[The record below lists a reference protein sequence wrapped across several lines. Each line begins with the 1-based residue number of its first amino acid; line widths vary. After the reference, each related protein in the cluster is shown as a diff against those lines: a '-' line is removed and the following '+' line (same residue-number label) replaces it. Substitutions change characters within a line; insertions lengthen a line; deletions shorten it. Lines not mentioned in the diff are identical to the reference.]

1 MENASQVQSIPCKIP
16 IFMSLNQEKQQEL
29 MARAKTVHV
38 EPDTVL
44 FEEGDIGHSMY
55 VIQSGAV
62 RVLTTTENGQQILLA
77 TLEAGECFGEQA
89 LQSGRTEDKRD
100 ISVIATE
107 SSQLLKIAVADY
119 QAVVSQ
125 GTRMSPE
132 LRQINEEQLRKERA
146 KQSALLGS
154 PLDQSTME
162 LLEEQSFEDGEVVFQ
177 EGDIGDRFY
186 LILEGIAK
194 VTKTEGGQEKLLSRL
209 SRGQYF
215 GEMALI
221 RNEPRAITVRAEGK
235 LRVNCFKGTI
245 THDASKFSAMDSL
258 TTAYNIPKEDKA
270 TSGKPIAYKHFGVDE
285 LAFKIGP
292 LVGITAF
299 GEWPDVGHVDTSA
312 TTQAGDMDDVRH
324 SLIKESSL
332 FKSMPFGEE
341 NIEWLEK
348 LQFDDG
354 SVVFQEG
361 DVADRFYLILSGM
374 AKITKKEDGSEKLI
388 ALLCRG
394 QYFGEVA
401 LIRNEPRAFTVTAEG
416 PLRVASLRGLITFHT
431 SKFMDMDSLT
441 TMYHFSEGDKVI
453 STKVVDQPIFDVTRI
468 NSTVDTPII
477 YKHPGIRRELFCL
490 HGRLLGMTTIGEWP
504 DLGRVIQLIIRD
516 KRVWPWQ
523 LALFRQKGELWLER
537 ERESF
542 KASAVVCKCTG
553 VTRGVLNQ
561 AVADDCDTV
570 EKLAERTGAS
580 RVCGSCAPLLAE
592 IVGRS
597 DMEPVDIVAV
607 LPVTAD
613 VKSFRFRP
621 RHAQISPLLPGQHI
635 RIEGQ
640 IAGRWVQRTYTLTS
654 AVGEED
660 YYEITVKREE
670 HGLFSR
676 WLHDEM
682 NTNSSVRVS
691 KPQGGYYLPLDK
703 QTPAVCFSG
712 GIGVTPALA
721 MLRSLHKMDSDRLLY
736 VDYSARTSD
745 QFAYVNE
752 FKDIS
757 NQRENINVNLRATR
771 EQGFIQPEDVKQ
783 AIQTYPDAT
792 FYICGPKPFEQSIRT
807 HLEAAAVP
815 NENIKTEAF
824 VPAGGAAM
832 PKLEGAKMLLL
843 GSLLTFITAM
853 LFVAFGPIPYSSSV
867 QTGWQLDT
875 LWTDN
880 VWKQVTGYT
889 ILVLTIIGMT
899 MSFRKRLRSFRTGNF
914 AWWRLMH
921 VGTALLALALLFVH
935 TGMRA
940 GEHFNFLLMVSF
952 VGALIFGTGVSFLVF
967 IESLMPDA
975 TTAYHVKTWFKNAHI
990 AIVWPLPVLVA
1001 IHIVLAYYF

>member
-1 MENASQVQSIPCKIP
+1 MENAIKVKSIPCKIP
-16 IFMSLNQEKQQEL
+16 IINSLNEEKQQEI

-38 EPDTVL
+38 EQDEVL

-62 RVLTTTENGQQILLA
+62 RVLTTTEDGQQILLA

-100 ISVIATE
+100 TTVIATE
-107 SSQLLKIAVADY
+107 PSQLLKIAVADY

-125 GTRMSPE
+125 GSRMEPK
-132 LRQINEEQLRKERA
+132 LKQINEEQRA
-146 KQSALLGS
+146 KLSAGS
-154 PLDQSTME
+154 PLDQGTME

-177 EGDIGDRFY
+177 EGDVGDRFY
-186 LILEGIAK
+186 LILSGIAK
-194 VTKTEGGQEKLLSRL
+194 VTKKEGGQEKLLSRL

-221 RNEPRAITVRAEGK
+221 RHEPRAVTVRAEGK

-245 THDASKFSAMDSL
+245 SHDANQFSATDSL
-258 TTAYNIPKEDKA
+258 VEQTPKEA
-270 TSGKPIAYKHFGVDE
+270 ASGKPIAYKHFFVDE
-285 LAFKIGP
+285 LALKIGP

-299 GEWPDVGHVDTSA
+299 GEWPDVGHVDTS
-312 TTQAGDMDDVRH
+312 QAGNMDDVRH

-332 FKSMPFGEE
+332 FRSMPFGEE

-354 SVVFQEG
+354 SVVFREG
-361 DVADRFYLILSGM
+361 DVANRFYLILSGM
-374 AKITKKEDGSEKLI
+374 AKLTKKEEDGSEKLV

-401 LIRNEPRAFTVTAEG
+401 LIRNEPRPFTVTAEG
-416 PLRVASLRGLITFHT
+416 PLLVASLKGLITFHT
-431 SKFMDMDSLT
+431 SQFMDMDSLT
-441 TMYHFSEGDKVI
+441 TMYHFSEGEKII
-453 STKVVDQPIFDVTRI
+453 STKVVDQSIFDVSRI
-468 NSTVDTPII
+468 NVTVDTPII
-477 YKHPGIRRELFCL
+477 YKRPGIRRELFCL
-490 HGRLLGMTTIGEWP
+490 YGRLMGLTTIGEWP
-504 DLGRVIQLIIRD
+504 DLGRVIQLIIQD

-542 KASAVVCKCTG
+542 KDSAVVCKCTG

-607 LPVTAD
+607 LPVSSD

-621 RHAQISPLLPGQHI
+621 RHAPVSPLLPGQHI
-635 RIEGQ
+635 RIEAQ

-654 AVGEED
+654 AVGQED

-721 MLRSLHKMDSDRLLY
+721 MLRSLHKMDSERLLY
-736 VDYSARTSD
+736 IDYSARTSA
-745 QFAYVNE
+745 QFAYINE
-752 FKDIS
+752 FQEIS
-757 NQRENINVNLRATR
+757 SQRANIHVNLRATR
-771 EQGFIQPEDVKQ
+771 EQGSIQPEDVKQ
-783 AIQTYPDAT
+783 TVQKYPDAS
-792 FYICGPKPFEQSIRT
+792 FYICGPKRFEQAICT
-807 HLEAAAVP
+807 HLEAAEVP
-815 NENIKTEAF
+815 SDKIKTEAF
-824 VPAGGAAM
+824 VPAGGSAV
-832 PKLEGAKMLLL
+832 PKLEGAKTLLL
-843 GSLLTFITAM
+843 GSLLTFILAM

-867 QTGWQLDT
+867 QNAWQIDT

-889 ILVLTIIGMT
+889 ILGLTVIGMT

-921 VGTALLALALLFVH
+921 VGTALLALALLYVH
-935 TGMRA
+935 TGMTA

-952 VGALIFGTGVSFLVF
+952 VGALILGTGVSFLVF
-967 IESLMPDA
+967 LESRMPEA
-975 TTAYHVKTWFKNAHI
+975 TTTYHVKTWLKNAHI
-990 AIVWPLPVLVA
+990 AIVWPLPVLVG